1 MPASLPSWAEW
12 RSPPAAYT
20 LGMEEEV
27 MLLVPGLWSLWQG
40 SEHVLAALS
49 PDLARHL
56 SVETHASALEI
67 ASGVHRT
74 VASAAAEMGHLRA
87 LLGAELG
94 AMGLAAASSGTHPLT
109 VWQETLT
116 SSGERY
122 RLLYSSLR
130 ELARREPTFSLH
142 VHVGVATAQD
152 AVRALARLREH
163 LPLLLAL
170 SANSPFW
177 QGRDSGLASAR
188 APLFATFPRAGIPRG
203 FGSYRA
209 YVRAVNG
216 LIACGAIPEPT
227 FIWWDARLQ
236 PRFGTVELRIM
247 DAQVAVHESAAL
259 AALAQCLVR
268 AGVEDDGPPP
278 PIASEPEMIDENRFI
293 AARDGMDAML
303 IGPDARALVPAH
315 ELLERALERCAPHA
329 EALGCADEL
338 AAASALAARPGAV
351 RQREIAGRSGPL
363 ATLVEALA
371 AEFAAEPAALDALAP
386 ALPG

>member
-1 MPASLPSWAEW
+1 
-12 RSPPAAYT
+12 
-20 LGMEEEV
+20 
-27 MLLVPGLWSLWQG
+27 
-40 SEHVLAALS
+40 
-49 PDLARHL
+49 
-56 SVETHASALEI
+56 
-67 ASGVHRT
+67 
-74 VASAAAEMGHLRA
+74 
-87 LLGAELG
+87 
-94 AMGLAAASSGTHPLT
+94 
-109 VWQETLT
+109 
-116 SSGERY
+116 
-122 RLLYSSLR
+122 
-130 ELARREPTFSLH
+130 
-142 VHVGVATAQD
+142 
-152 AVRALARLREH
+152 
-163 LPLLLAL
+163 
-170 SANSPFW
+170 
-177 QGRDSGLASAR
+177 
-188 APLFATFPRAGIPRG
+188 
-203 FGSYRA
+203 
-209 YVRAVNG
+209 VNG